1 MEGMMVFTRVLLF
14 LILTSCSYLG
24 LEKPTTGTGDLG
36 IELDVQKFVLD
47 NGLRLLVVE
56 NPQLPIFSYYT
67 FYDIGGRHEGPGT
80 TGATHFLEHMMFKG
94 SKKYGPGVFDNNIEK
109 RGGMN
114 NAFTSF
120 DATVYFENMPA
131 ESLELVID
139 MEADRTENIL
149 LIPESVER
157 ERNIIFEERKMRYEN
172 SPHGKLYLAMTKAVF
187 EGTPYGGSVI
197 GDVADLRKLTRDNLM
212 NFYKRFYRPNN
223 AVIVVAG
230 AVESSEVHRMVREKM
245 GHLKYSSDLVE
256 YKREKDN
263 PGLFTHRGR
272 YKRDIKLKGT
282 NPLPIFTLA
291 FRGVPFGGRQ
301 GFALDLLS
309 SILGDGESSYL
320 SEKFIKNESPILS
333 SVSVAN
339 YTLKHNGV
347 FFIMGQPVEG
357 KEPEE
362 IKDILLKELEGIC
375 ARAVTERSVQKTRN
389 QYLAAQF
396 HQIQTNAG
404 VARYLG
410 QWESSFGDFNHYKR
424 ELEAYQ
430 TIPPGEIARECESLF
445 EEGDYIYLSIW
456 NKH

>member
-1 MEGMMVFTRVLLF
+1 MLDMLVKAVLL
-14 LILTSCSYLG
+14 LTLASCSHMGIRDSSYMG
-24 LEKPTTGTGDLG
+24 GTGLDLQL
-36 IELDVQKFVLD
+36 EVEKFVLE

-67 FYDIGGRHEGPGT
+67 FYDVGGRHEGPGT

-114 NAFTSF
+114 NAYTSF
-120 DATVYFENMPA
+120 DATVYFENMPK

-139 MEADRTENIL
+139 MEADRMEHIL

-197 GDVADLRKLTRDNLM
+197 GDVEDLQKLTRANLM
-212 NFYKRFYRPNN
+212 KFYRRFYRPNN

-230 AVESSEVHRMVREKM
+230 DVKGEQVHRMIRDKM
-245 GHLKYSSDLVE
+245 AHLTFSSDLVE
-256 YKREKDN
+256 YKEEKDN
-263 PGLFTHRGR
+263 PELFSHRGR
-272 YKRDIKLKGT
+272 YKRDVKLKGT
-282 NPLPIFTLA
+282 NPLPLFTMA
-291 FRGVPFGGRQ
+291 FRGVPFGGRE

-309 SILGDGESSYL
+309 SVLGDGESSYF
-320 SEKFIKNESPILS
+320 SQKFVKNERPILS

-347 FFIMGQPVEG
+347 FFIMGQLVEG
-357 KEPEE
+357 RRPEE
-362 IKDILLKELEGIC
+362 IKAILLRELNGLC
-375 ARAVTERSVQKTRN
+375 ARAVNDRSVQKTRN

-396 HQIQTNAG
+396 HQIQTNMG

-410 QWESSFGDFNHYKR
+410 QWESSFGDFNYYKK
-424 ELEAYQ
+424 EIEAYQ
-430 TIPPGEIARECESLF
+430 TIPPEEIMEKCESLF
-445 EEGDYIYLSIW
+445 KDKDYIYLSIW